1 MVVVG
6 KDGGTLSVEE
16 EEEEEDCRGSRVCVL
31 SSGSMQYMCAELV
44 VCVFT
49 NDTVG

>member
-16 EEEEEDCRGSRVCVL
+16 EEEEEEEEEDSRGSRVCVL
-31 SSGSMQYMCAELV
+31 SSGSMQCMC
-44 VCVFT
+44 
-49 NDTVG
+49 

>member
-16 EEEEEDCRGSRVCVL
+16 EEEEEEEEDSRGSRVCVL
-31 SSGSMQYMCAELV
+31 SSGSMQCMCAELL
-44 VCVFT
+44 
-49 NDTVG
+49 